1 MDCTLHATAA
11 GANAAPAPLLLRRV
25 SRPLRWRARSVRAH
39 QGASASEQDDDQAS
53 PAVNGGGGRGARST
67 MSKTTALK
75 VGAGVAL
82 ALALGGASWTARGGG
97 SAAAGPALHDVRQA
111 AVCALNAVTDGT
123 SRAPPSVTVRTS
135 VDALSDSLFRREDS
149 PRDRAT
155 LMDLVFEQVTKE
167 HITDRGKLTSLLQKE
182 FSASRD
188 SERKLD
194 LGLLLTDVL
203 INQREWQRA
212 KEVCQQLT
220 GRYQRDSRPYLHLA
234 VINMM
239 MAVETMLSPETATTD
254 DIEKMTKNAMDAWKE
269 FKSKNELAKG
279 STDSST

>member
-1 MDCTLHATAA
+1 MEASLSTLHAAA
-11 GANAAPAPLLLRRV
+11 AT
-25 SRPLRWRARSVRAH
+25 
-39 QGASASEQDDDQAS
+39 GASAAPLSLHRCRGGARTRA
-53 PAVNGGGGRGARST
+53 PAVRAQGAAREPDPRAVPVANGGGPP
-67 MSKTTALK
+67 ALPRAALR

-82 ALALGGASWTARGGG
+82 ALALGGASWTARGG
-97 SAAAGPALHDVRQA
+97 SAAGPGPALQPA
-111 AVCALNAVTDGT
+111 MVCALNAVTDGA
-123 SRAPPSVTVRTS
+123 SRAGAATMKTS

-203 INQREWQRA
+203 INQRDWQRA

-220 GRYQRDSRPYLHLA
+220 GRSQRCDQHDDGSGRHA
-234 VINMM
+234 VPRHGHHRRHR
-239 MAVETMLSPETATTD
+239 ED
-254 DIEKMTKNAMDAWKE
+254 DQERHGRLEGIQEQERASQGVRRLRLM
-269 FKSKNELAKG
+269 
-279 STDSST
+279 

>member
-1 MDCTLHATAA
+1 MESSLSTLRAAAAATAGATAA
-11 GANAAPAPLLLRRV
+11 PLSLHRRRGGARAPRTRAPAVGAQGAAREPDANAVPV
-25 SRPLRWRARSVRAH
+25 
-39 QGASASEQDDDQAS
+39 E
-53 PAVNGGGGRGARST
+53 GGGPPPASLP
-67 MSKTTALK
+67 KAALR

-82 ALALGGASWTARGGG
+82 ALALGGASWTARGGR
-97 SAAAGPALHDVRQA
+97 AAGGPVLQPAM
-111 AVCALNAVTDGT
+111 VCALNAVTDGAA
-123 SRAPPSVTVRTS
+123 RASAEQRGAATMKTS

-203 INQREWQRA
+203 INQRDWQRA

-220 GRYQRDSRPYLHLA
+220 GRYQRDSRPYLHL
-234 VINMM
+234 VMFHI
-239 MAVETMLSPETATTD
+239 LFS
-254 DIEKMTKNAMDAWKE
+254 
-269 FKSKNELAKG
+269 L
-279 STDSST
+279 

>member
-1 MDCTLHATAA
+1 MDCSLHATVT
-11 GANAAPAPLLLRRV
+11 GANAAPAPLVLRRRGRV
-25 SRPLRWRARSVRAH
+25 ARPLRWRARSVRAH
-39 QGASASEQDDDQAS
+39 QASEKGDDQAA
-53 PAVNGGGGRGARST
+53 PPVKGGGARST
-67 MSKTTALK
+67 LPKTTALK

-97 SAAAGPALHDVRQA
+97 PVLHDVRPA
-111 AVCALNAVTDGT
+111 AVCALNAVTDGA
-123 SRAPPSVTVRTS
+123 SRPPPSVTVRTS

-254 DIEKMTKNAMDAWKE
+254 DIEKMSKNSMDAWKE

>member
-1 MDCTLHATAA
+1 MESSLCALHATVT
-11 GANAAPAPLLLRRV
+11 GARAAPPALRR
-25 SRPLRWRARSVRAH
+25 
-39 QGASASEQDDDQAS
+39 
-53 PAVNGGGGRGARST
+53 RGARPLHWKARAVHAQGPGSEPEPQTLPAKGEGLST
-67 MSKTTALK
+67 LPKSALR
-75 VGAGVAL
+75 VGAGAAL
-82 ALALGGASWTARGGG
+82 ALALGGVSWTARGG
-97 SAAAGPALHDVRQA
+97 SAGPVLHMQPA
-111 AVCALNAVTDGT
+111 AVCALNAVTDGAF
-123 SRAPPSVTVRTS
+123 RVTAGRGGAATIKTS
-135 VDALSDSLFRREDS
+135 VDALSDSLFRRDDV
-149 PRDRAT
+149 PRDRTT

-239 MAVETMLSPETATTD
+239 MAVETMLSPDAATTD
-254 DIEKMTKNAMDAWKE
+254 DIEKMTKNAVDAWKE
-269 FKSKNELAKG
+269 FKNKNELAKG
-279 STDSST
+279 STDSTN

>member
-1 MDCTLHATAA
+1 MESSLTTLHAAA
-11 GANAAPAPLLLRRV
+11 AAPLALLRR
-25 SRPLRWRARSVRAH
+25 RRARAPAVRA
-39 QGASASEQDDDQAS
+39 QGAARE
-53 PAVNGGGGRGARST
+53 PAEGGGPPA
-67 MSKTTALK
+67 ALPPK
-75 VGAGVAL
+75 AALRVGAGVAL
-82 ALALGGASWTARGGG
+82 ALALGGASWTARSGG
-97 SAAAGPALHDVRQA
+97 SAAGPALQPA
-111 AVCALNAVTDGT
+111 APMVCALNAVTDAAA
-123 SRAPPSVTVRTS
+123 RAAAEQRGAATMKTS

-188 SERKLD
+188 TERKLD

-203 INQREWQRA
+203 INQRDWQRA

-220 GRYQRDSRPYLHLA
+220 GRYQRDPRPYVHLA

-239 MAVETMLSPETATTD
+239 MAVEGMLTPDTATTD
-254 DIEKMTKNAMDAWKE
+254 EIEKMTKSAMDAWKE
-269 FKSKNELAKG
+269 FKNKSELAKG
-279 STDSST
+279 SADSTA